1 MVFKQLEDGFIILQ
15 ICNCFASEE
24 ATCVRKYDCDYCK
37 KLATIAG
44 IKVFATCKEDLNKWS
59 ASEKGAS
66 ELVTVNNNNSNVC
79 FLYWLIF
86 KKWKL

>member
-1 MVFKQLEDGFIILQ
+1 MIFKQLEDGFIILQ

-44 IKVFATCKEDLNKWS
+44 IKVFATCKEDLNK
-59 ASEKGAS
+59 
-66 ELVTVNNNNSNVC
+66 
-79 FLYWLIF
+79 
-86 KKWKL
+86 